1 MDTKHGTIINSSMM
15 FPQPCDPL
23 SVAENC
29 PGPRRYSS
37 SPGRRQNGREGR
49 SRTSEGPKQRPVRR
63 IRSYGPGDPSDGASV
78 VERHRIQEARM
89 VTCEGVRQ
97 GVVRSMTTSRR
108 VEGENMM
115 VRELEELRA
124 RTAQMEKTLRFLFIS
139 L

>member
-1 MDTKHGTIINSSMM
+1 MM
-15 FPQPCDPL
+15 LPQPCDPL
-23 SVAENC
+23 SVAEVC
-29 PGPRRYSS
+29 PGPRRNSS
-37 SPGRRQNGREGR
+37 SPGIRQNGREGR
-49 SRTSEGPKQRPVRR
+49 SRSSVGPKQRPVRR

-115 VRELEELRA
+115 VRELKELRA
-124 RTAQMEKTLRFLFIS
+124 RTARIGKTVRFLFIFS
-139 L
+139 FTL

>member
-1 MDTKHGTIINSSMM
+1 MM
-15 FPQPCDPL
+15 LPQPCDPL
-23 SVAENC
+23 SVAEVC

-49 SRTSEGPKQRPVRR
+49 SRSSEGPKQRPVRR

-89 VTCEGVRQ
+89 VTCEGV
-97 GVVRSMTTSRR
+97 VRSMTTSRR

-115 VRELEELRA
+115 VRELKELRA
-124 RTAQMEKTLRFLFIS
+124 RTARIGKTVRFLFIFS
-139 L
+139 FTL